1 MNYLKI
7 NDDHLLDEPAK
18 KLQEGEVV
26 VFKTETVYGIGVN
39 ALDEEAVKLLYKA
52 KQREATKPTSVLVSN
67 YDMVKMVAKDITDV
81 EKKIMDAFFPGSLTI
96 ILKQNDLVP
105 DIVTAGTK
113 TIGVRMPS
121 GKLALKLVEKA
132 GVPLATSS
140 ANIADHKVGTN
151 MDEIMSD
158 FGSSVSFY
166 LDDDEPFSGV
176 ASTVVKVVDG
186 VPKILREG
194 TISEE
199 DILKVI
205 ND

>member
-39 ALDEEAVKLLYKA
+39 ALDEEAVKRLYKA

-140 ANIADHKVGTN
+140 ANIADHKVGIN